1 MSLWIGTMLCCS
13 CILYLCRKQLK
24 LLCSVYVSLRV
35 QQRPSMLYYKDRI
48 ERIGVFNRTTILSW
62 LGFISTDDRN
72 SSSFDDFSSFK
83 VRLFIL
89 QNLVCALI
97 SWEPLHK
104 WFWKLRS
111 SLLHWMSPSW
121 RRVISALSQRQP
133 PEKYETFNLESRRKI
148 LQYLLKYC
156 CLIYFLM
163 TWSLSLSSLNLATQ
177 GESRLSTATVEPQN
191 WTANMSIDSR

>member
-24 LLCSVYVSLRV
+24 LLCSVMLYVSLWV

-48 ERIGVFNRTTILSW
+48 EILLW

-89 QNLVCALI
+89 QNLVCTLI

-121 RRVISALSQRQP
+121 RRVISALLQRQP

-156 CLIYFLM
+156 CLIYLLM

-191 WTANMSIDSR
+191 WAANMSIDSR